1 MAYFR
6 RRIMPA
12 GIVST
17 ACQLCGKS
25 FPALLAQMEHRTSL
39 YSSFFELVD
48 RIHEAYILGE
58 HYGTVAFTG
67 RVYESHRRVSLCLP
81 VIEA

>member
-1 MAYFR
+1 
-6 RRIMPA
+6 
-12 GIVST
+12 
-17 ACQLCGKS
+17 
-25 FPALLAQMEHRTSL
+25 
-39 YSSFFELVD
+39 VD

-81 VIEA
+81 VIVFKNKK